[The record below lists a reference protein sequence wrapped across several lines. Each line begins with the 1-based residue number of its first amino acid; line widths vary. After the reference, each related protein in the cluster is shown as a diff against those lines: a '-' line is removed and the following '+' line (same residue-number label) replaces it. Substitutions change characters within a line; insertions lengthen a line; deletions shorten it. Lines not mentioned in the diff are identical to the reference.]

1 MYTDGSLEQHR
12 THVKEVLQRLLNAG
26 LQLDIDKCEFEVT
39 RTKYLRFIVDVREG
53 IQMDP
58 EKIRAI
64 QEWKAPTSVRGVQA
78 FLGFANY
85 YRKFIR
91 NFSGIVAPLIR
102 LTKKDAPFLW
112 GPDA

>member
-1 MYTDGSLEQHR
+1 
-12 THVKEVLQRLLNAG
+12 
-26 LQLDIDKCEFEVT
+26 
-39 RTKYLRFIVDVREG
+39 
-53 IQMDP
+53 MDL

-112 GPDA
+112 GPDAQTAFDRLKEMFIR